1 MGFPPY
7 IVSCHLTIFVTNI
20 TTTGGKVGQ
29 PDLFPSIYYGDALA
43 KCECHQPIL
52 YEVIVTILLE

>member
-1 MGFPPY
+1 MGFSPY

-20 TTTGGKVGQ
+20 ATTGGKVGQ

-43 KCECHQPIL
+43 NVNVTSLFYK
-52 YEVIVTILLE
+52 VIVTILLE